1 MMITLA
7 ILPKGCVVSGLI
19 HKDVDWTRLN
29 YA

>member
-7 ILPKGCVVSGLI
+7 IVPKGCVVSGLI

-29 YA
+29 

>member
-7 ILPKGCVVSGLI
+7 IVHKGCVVSGLI

-29 YA
+29 